1 MKKLINIWNIPNY
14 PLTETFG
21 KFETNF
27 KNYNQTL
34 SIDKKSLLVQ
44 LKNKLPSKKLY
55 AKNNYF
61 YKTNSSSIKKK
72 DLNKFINFTIKNI
85 NRNKVKK
92 IIDVGSNDLT
102 VIKKFGSKKRKLIAI
117 DPNLPE
123 KKNSKITF
131 IRKYIEELNFSKV
144 FKNVDLVICRHTL
157 EHIRNPKKIL
167 KKIFKEFN
175 PETKIIIEVPDFNK
189 MLKKLRLDAIIH
201 QHYYYF
207 EKETLNNVINESG
220 GRVTDIL
227 EYDDG
232 PCGGSLLI
240 CCEKAEKE
248 KKIVKR
254 NLNEKINHIK
264 KRIGKFKKKMQKI
277 SKKIK

>member
-1 MKKLINIWNIPNY
+1 M
-14 PLTETFG
+14 
-21 KFETNF
+21 
-27 KNYNQTL
+27 
-34 SIDKKSLLVQ
+34 
-44 LKNKLPSKKLY
+44 
-55 AKNNYF
+55 
-61 YKTNSSSIKKK
+61 
-72 DLNKFINFTIKNI
+72 
-85 NRNKVKK
+85 
-92 IIDVGSNDLT
+92 
-102 VIKKFGSKKRKLIAI
+102 
-117 DPNLPE
+117 PE

-227 EYDDG
+227 EYDDVIFFYG
-232 PCGGSLLI
+232 AYDDHVSAPPCLP
-240 CCEKAEKE
+240 E
-248 KKIVKR
+248 KKVSYY
-254 NLNEKINHIK
+254 LS
-264 KRIGKFKKKMQKI
+264 F
-277 SKKIK
+277 